1 MTTTSYHH
9 IELDS
14 SGVPWISGANTK
26 VVEIVAERLAYD
38 WDADQIHSQHPNLSL
53 AQIHSA
59 LAYYYDHQQELDR
72 DIERR
77 LERAD
82 KILSAPGASTIRQKL
97 RASRQRP

>member
-9 IELDS
+9 IELDAD
-14 SGVPWISGANTK
+14 GVPWISGANTK

-38 WDADQIHSQHPNLSL
+38 WDADQLRAQHSHLSL

-72 DIERR
+72 DIEQR

-82 KILSAPGASTIRQKL
+82 KILSAQSASTIRQKL
-97 RASRQRP
+97 RASRPRP